1 MATIERYPTVTRV
14 PSGEDSRLRD
24 PAASGELLTFG
35 PGISAKGR
43 LSATDHV
50 ILGAAIEGEIVVPDH
65 GVAVTGIARVQGD
78 VFART
83 VTVLGRVDG
92 DITASK
98 LIELRA
104 TSFVSGRL
112 ASPYL
117 IIEDGAHFRGTV
129 DPRRAEAAMALAR
142 HRVDKP

>member
-1 MATIERYPTVTRV
+1 MATIDRYPTVTRV
-14 PSGEDSRLRD
+14 PSGEDSRLRGS
-24 PAASGELLTFG
+24 AASGELVTFG
-35 PGISAKGR
+35 PGITAKGR

-50 ILGAAIEGEIVVPDH
+50 ILGATIEGEIVVPDH
-65 GVAVTGIARVQGD
+65 GVAVTGIARVQGN
-78 VFART
+78 VSART

-104 TSFVSGRL
+104 TSSVSGRL

-117 IIEDGAHFRGTV
+117 IIEDGAHFCGTV
-129 DPRRAEAAMALAR
+129 DPRRAQEAMALAR
-142 HRVDKP
+142 YRVDKQ